1 MNKRQALIAAALAG
15 ICASATV
22 SAAAHDAPATNGDK
36 EKCYGVAKAGQND
49 CASSDGAHSCAG
61 QAVADKLPTE
71 WAYVA
76 KGTCTQAGGSLKP
89 VKAAKGTKPATQP

>member
-1 MNKRQALIAAALAG
+1 MNKRQAFVAAALAG
-15 ICASATV
+15 LCATSAV
-22 SAAAHDAPATNGDK
+22 SAAAHDAPATTGDK

-49 CASSDGAHSCAG
+49 CASADGAHSCVG
-61 QAVADKLPTE
+61 QATQDNLPGE

-89 VKAAKGTKPATQP
+89 VKAAKQAK

>member
-1 MNKRQALIAAALAG
+1 MNKRRALIAAALAG
-15 ICASATV
+15 LCAGTTV
-22 SAAAHDAPATNGDK
+22 NAAAHDGPAPGDK

-61 QAVADKLPTE
+61 QAEADNLPTE

-76 KGTCTQAGGSLKP
+76 KGTCEQVGGSVKP
-89 VKAAKGTKPATQP
+89 IKAGKAAKPATQP